1 MKMNKTINY
10 EDLIHRNKQIDELKG
25 KGFIIIPKKR
35 FKVVGWC
42 LIGLSVLS
50 IPIPFTSIPL
60 LLIGFALLGLSY
72 AVVLEKL
79 RRKFKL
85 MLYKYRSR
93 K

>member
-1 MKMNKTINY
+1 MKNKTINY
-10 EDLIHRNKQIDELKG
+10 EDLIQRNKQIDELKR
-25 KGFIIIPKKR
+25 KGFIIIPNKK
-35 FKVVGWC
+35 FKVVGCC
-42 LIGLSVLS
+42 LIGLSILS

-60 LLIGFALLGLSY
+60 LLIGFTLLGLSY